1 MKNFREIEKL
11 SAYLDGQLNEAE
23 SARLESRIKSDPEL
37 GSVLSDLRATRSLLR
52 KLPARKAPRNF
63 TLTRKMVGLKPP
75 LPRTYPL
82 FRLAT
87 TFAAVLFLLS
97 FSVNALSPYF
107 TFGASTPMFGYGG
120 GGGGADTAAQEEPAP
135 AAEEPMMEMAPAPT
149 MEAATEAPA
158 EESAPAATEEGTRI
172 MDATPEAD
180 IAPKDVQP
188 ESTAQN
194 LPEELIQPQS
204 QNEAPIPIL
213 WVVAFLV
220 ISLLSGL
227 VMWFMRQS
235 AESKWR

>member
-11 SAYLDGQLNEAE
+11 SAYLDGQLNESE

-97 FSVNALSPYF
+97 FSVNA
-107 TFGASTPMFGYGG
+107 
-120 GGGGADTAAQEEPAP
+120 
-135 AAEEPMMEMAPAPT
+135 
-149 MEAATEAPA
+149 
-158 EESAPAATEEGTRI
+158 
-172 MDATPEAD
+172 
-180 IAPKDVQP
+180 
-188 ESTAQN
+188 
-194 LPEELIQPQS
+194 
-204 QNEAPIPIL
+204 
-213 WVVAFLV
+213 
-220 ISLLSGL
+220 
-227 VMWFMRQS
+227 
-235 AESKWR
+235 